1 MLKRHRRIQM
11 RNTRLTDPTLERTC
25 ISMLYSNSLK
35 KFFLVILGYNSAHLL
50 IPSPLLVYLVC
61 LVNFILYYLI
71 VETYFYYWRSH
82 MICLKKIPQD
92 YLDDMLVRLA
102 HHSAGIEGNTI
113 SLPAT
118 VSIILNGILPVSGGA
133 TVREFYEIENHK
145 IAFSNL
151 LDHLENNDKLSVAII
166 KEIHADLTDRLQYDK
181 GQFKKKENM
190 IIGAEFQTATPG
202 ETPFL
207 IQQLVDKLEYGLEN
221 AATEEEQLESILD
234 THIQLEGIHPFSDG
248 NGRTGRMLM
257 NYSLLQEGFPPL
269 IIEKETKAI
278 YIEILAKQDLNG
290 FMSFANEILAKEQN
304 RMQAFQNMNEE
315 NISYD

>member
-1 MLKRHRRIQM
+1 MSGI
-11 RNTRLTDPTLERTC
+11 
-25 ISMLYSNSLK
+25 
-35 KFFLVILGYNSAHLL
+35 
-50 IPSPLLVYLVC
+50 
-61 LVNFILYYLI
+61 
-71 VETYFYYWRSH
+71 
-82 MICLKKIPQD
+82 LKKIPQD

-118 VSIILNGILPVSGGA
+118 VSIILNGTLPVSSGA

-145 IAFSNL
+145 LAFSNL
-151 LDHLENNDKLSVAII
+151 LDHLENNDKLSVSII

-181 GQFKKKENM
+181 GEFKKNENL

-207 IQQLVDKLEYGLEN
+207 VQQLVDNLDYRLEN
-221 AATEEEQLESILD
+221 ATTEEKKLESVLD
-234 THIQLEGIHPFSDG
+234 THIQFERIHPFSDG

-269 IIEKETKAI
+269 IIDKETKAT
-278 YIEILAKQDLNG
+278 YVELLANQDSSG
-290 FMSFANEILAKEQN
+290 FLSFAKEILAKELK
-304 RMQAFQNMNEE
+304 RMQAFQNRDQEKILYE
-315 NISYD
+315 

>member
-1 MLKRHRRIQM
+1 
-11 RNTRLTDPTLERTC
+11 
-25 ISMLYSNSLK
+25 
-35 KFFLVILGYNSAHLL
+35 
-50 IPSPLLVYLVC
+50 
-61 LVNFILYYLI
+61 
-71 VETYFYYWRSH
+71 

-181 GQFKKKENM
+181 GQFKKKKNM
-190 IIGAEFQTATPG
+190 IIGAEFQTASLSQ
-202 ETPFL
+202 TPFL
-207 IQQLVDKLEYGLEN
+207 IQQLVYNLEYRLEN
-221 AATEEEQLESILD
+221 AATEEEKLESILD
-234 THIQLEGIHPFSDG
+234 KYNQLEGIHPFSVGDG
-248 NGRTGRMLM
+248 RRGRILM
-257 NYSLLQEGFPPL
+257 NIGKFLSGSAHYKVYLKT
-269 IIEKETKAI
+269 IEM
-278 YIEILAKQDLNG
+278 L
-290 FMSFANEILAKEQN
+290 
-304 RMQAFQNMNEE
+304 
-315 NISYD
+315 